1 MKTIKLE
8 ILKAQANAT
17 FRDSVN
23 DFATQRR
30 AIQYFVSD
38 VLMKANAYKGFRYL
52 EASELKPGQTVGLIR
67 NAENPTGPHSFPD
80 DSRIAFL

>member
-30 AIQYFVSD
+30 AIRYFC
-38 VLMKANAYKGFRYL
+38 
-52 EASELKPGQTVGLIR
+52 E
-67 NAENPTGPHSFPD
+67 
-80 DSRIAFL
+80 